1 MKSIVSAKKKVERRY
16 MSNLWGNPNSSFAKR
31 EYAPGQHGQRRK
43 KQTDYGEQLYAKQR
57 LKTYYGNVSEKQF
70 HKYYVE
76 AVRRTGDAAENL
88 VGILES
94 RLDNL
99 VWKSKFVPTI
109 FAARQFVNHGHVLVN
124 GKKVN
129 IPSYIVKAGDVIEVR
144 EKSKQLPVVLAA
156 IESTNRDF
164 PGYLE
169 VDSKKLTAKYSFV
182 PKFADIPYACQ
193 QEPNLVIEFY
203 SR

>member
-1 MKSIVSAKKKVERRY
+1 MKSIVSAKKKPARRY
-16 MSNLWGNPNSSFAKR
+16 LANIWGDPKSPLNKR

-43 KQTDYGEQLYAKQR
+43 KQTDYGEQLYAKQKM
-57 LKTYYGNVSEKQF
+57 KTYYGNVSEKQF
-70 HKYYVE
+70 RKYYAE
-76 AVRRTGDAAENL
+76 AIRRSGDAAENL
-88 VGILES
+88 IGILES

-99 VWKSKFVPTI
+99 VYKSKFVPSI

-129 IPSYIVKAGDVIEVR
+129 IPSYMAKAGDVIEVR
-144 EKSKQLPVVLAA
+144 EKSKQLPVVIAA
-156 IESTNRDF
+156 VESTSRDV

-169 VDSKKLTAKYSFV
+169 VDGKKLVAKYTFV
-182 PKFADIPYACQ
+182 PKFDDVPYGAVM
-193 QEPNLVIEFY
+193 EPNLVIEFY

>member
-1 MKSIVSAKKKVERRY
+1 MKSIVSAKKKKERQY
-16 MSNLWGNPNSSFAKR
+16 GVIWGNPNSSVARR

-43 KQTDYGEQLYAKQR
+43 KPTDYGEQLHAKQK

-70 HKYYVE
+70 RKYYAE
-76 AVRRTGDAAENL
+76 AIRRSGDAAENL
-88 VGILES
+88 IGILES

-99 VWKSKFVPTI
+99 VYKSKFVPTI
-109 FAARQFVNHGHVLVN
+109 FASRQFVNHGHVLVN

-129 IPSYIVKAGDVIEVR
+129 IPSYMVKVGDVIEVR
-144 EKSKQLPVVLAA
+144 EKSKQMPMVVAA
-156 IESTNRDF
+156 VESSVHDI

-169 VDSKKLTAKYSFV
+169 VDTKKLTSKYTFV
-182 PKFADIPYACQ
+182 PKFDDVPYASVM
-193 QEPNLVIEFY
+193 EPNLVIEFY